1 VKKSSIGDRRA
12 RVNRPKQRKY
22 RSWQHS
28 SNQSVAARMIFLTL
42 RGLWLGAGSI
52 RLPAPARSGCDPRG
66 CRSAEAIAPHGTQNL
81 YLQVTSIFP
90 FRKKNQRPER
100 RGECFTGD
108 SKLAANRRHFLDVQ
122 NLGLSAR
129 GCVITMPP
137 EAEQSVGKYWG
148 IRYIIAAN
156 SPYATDS
163 VSQWRDYGRFSGRT
177 HGPGQADLSCIN
189 TAGSIATRFELAQ
202 EHPDHYDCDAWG

>member
-122 NLGLSAR
+122 NLGLSQLPRSCNRNFLFEPVFVPVALATSLFSTTVSSDR
-129 GCVITMPP
+129 
-137 EAEQSVGKYWG
+137 QS
-148 IRYIIAAN
+148 
-156 SPYATDS
+156 SD
-163 VSQWRDYGRFSGRT
+163 
-177 HGPGQADLSCIN
+177 
-189 TAGSIATRFELAQ
+189 
-202 EHPDHYDCDAWG
+202 